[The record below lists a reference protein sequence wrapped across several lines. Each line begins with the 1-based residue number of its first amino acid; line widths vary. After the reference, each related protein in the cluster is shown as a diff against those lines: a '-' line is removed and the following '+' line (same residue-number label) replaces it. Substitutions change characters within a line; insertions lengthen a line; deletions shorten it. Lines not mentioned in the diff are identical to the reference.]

1 MRLIPVIDLQAG
13 LVVRAIKGEREKYR
27 PLQSILCDS
36 PEPIAVARSFH
47 NKLGLKEIYVAD
59 LDAIRGRGNNNTII
73 SSMVEKEGMEIL
85 LDAGAGETQA
95 VQSLIELGIK
105 KVIIGAE
112 TLSSLK
118 NLHILPSS
126 IPADRLIFSLDMQAG
141 QMLSRCSDL
150 AEMRPIKALEMLKL
164 AGWQAVILLDLARV
178 GTGSGIDFTLASEA
192 RRLFPELEL
201 IVGGGISQ
209 ASELDELQNMG
220 VSGALVVSAL
230 HTGKSLQNNKLLN
243 CDGRRDNTRPHKAD

>member
-1 MRLIPVIDLQAG
+1 MRLIPVIDLQGG
-13 LVVRAIKGEREKYR
+13 LVVHAIKGEREKYR

-59 LDAIRGRGNNNTII
+59 LDAIQSRGNHNRII

-95 VQSLIELGIK
+95 VQSLLELGIK

-112 TLSSLK
+112 TLSSLE
-118 NLHILPSS
+118 NLDILLTS
-126 IPADRLIFSLDMQAG
+126 IPADRLIFSLDLQAG
-141 QMLSRCSDL
+141 QILSRCSDL
-150 AEMRPIKALEMLKL
+150 AKMNPIKALEMLQS
-164 AGWQAVILLDLARV
+164 AGWQTVILLDLARV

-201 IVGGGISQ
+201 IAGGGINQ
-209 ASELDELQNMG
+209 ANELDKLQDLGIAG
-220 VSGALVVSAL
+220 VLLASAL
-230 HTGKSLQNNKLLN
+230 HNGTITKQQITHL
-243 CDGRRDNTRPHKAD
+243 RRAAG

>member
-13 LVVRAIKGEREKYR
+13 LVVRAIKGEREKYQ

-36 PEPIAVARSFH
+36 PEPRAVARSFH

-59 LDAIRGRGNNNTII
+59 LDAIRGRGNNNGII
-73 SSMVEKEGMEIL
+73 SSMVEEEGMEIL
-85 LDAGAGETQA
+85 LDAGAGDAQA
-95 VQSLIELGIK
+95 VQSLLELGIK

-112 TLSSLK
+112 TLSSLE
-118 NLHILPSS
+118 NLNILRAS
-126 IPADRLIFSLDMQAG
+126 IPANRLIFSLDMQAG

-150 AEMRPIKALEMLKL
+150 AKMRPIKALEMLQL
-164 AGWQAVILLDLARV
+164 AGWRTVILLDLARV

-209 ASELDELQNMG
+209 VSELDRLQDLG
-220 VSGALVVSAL
+220 VAGVLLASAL
-230 HTGKSLQNNKLLN
+230 HTGTITQQQVKQIHHAA
-243 CDGRRDNTRPHKAD
+243 G